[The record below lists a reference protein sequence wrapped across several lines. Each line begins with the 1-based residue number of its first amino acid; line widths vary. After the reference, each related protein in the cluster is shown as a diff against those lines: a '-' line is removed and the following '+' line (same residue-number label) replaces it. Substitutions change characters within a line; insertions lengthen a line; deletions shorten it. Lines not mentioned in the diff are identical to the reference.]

1 MADKTPTAF
10 FAYPSSKQ
18 TLRESIQEAVR
29 ILNAAGQVNI
39 KTWEDCK
46 IGGNFII
53 DTICHEIDEADL
65 FFADL
70 TGLNANVMFELGYAI
85 ARDKR
90 IWLIFDESYTE
101 GKNMFNQLKVLTTI
115 GYVSCCNST
124 DIVSAFYK
132 DNPTE
137 DLENTI
143 FRTAIE
149 PGLKPGGYHSILH
162 LKSQHENEAAVRVSD
177 LLQKRLS
184 KKIIVDDPRESTV
197 QTLTWYGS
205 RVFDCKGLVC
215 HFTNP
220 KREGAYLQTARHSL
234 LDCPV

>member
-1 MADKTPTAF
+1 MQDTIPKAF
-10 FAYPSSKQ
+10 FAYPSGHP
-18 TLRESIQEAVR
+18 TLRESIQETVH
-29 ILNAAGQVNI
+29 ILNAASQVNI

-85 ARDKR
+85 ARNKR
-90 IWLIFDESYTE
+90 IWLIFDETYTE

-115 GYVSCCNST
+115 GYVSCCNSQ

-149 PGLKPGGYHSILH
+149 PGLKPGAI
-162 LKSQHENEAAVRVSD
+162 
-177 LLQKRLS
+177 
-184 KKIIVDDPRESTV
+184 
-197 QTLTWYGS
+197 
-205 RVFDCKGLVC
+205 
-215 HFTNP
+215 
-220 KREGAYLQTARHSL
+220 TAF
-234 LDCPV
+234 CI